1 MKVFLAGSGLNS
13 PAIQEVSGMHTT
25 TEHDWLIK
33 SPCSLS
39 DFYNLPQTK
48 KGNNVYE
55 ILFRYTFFFL
65 SQNLQLSFGV
75 PWAGIKWCR
84 LYLTAVCNKLE
95 RSQAEHLIS
104 AHMTC
109 TWLAA
114 NSPVAYCLLVNVL
127 HPQALPRLLAG
138 FVLLWLGLFKSG
150 TSCIS
155 AIWNVIKNLL
165 IYTSRKNMTL

>member
-55 ILFRYTFFFL
+55 IYLDIHFFFYHKI
-65 SQNLQLSFGV
+65 F
-75 PWAGIKWCR
+75 
-84 LYLTAVCNKLE
+84 
-95 RSQAEHLIS
+95 
-104 AHMTC
+104 
-109 TWLAA
+109 
-114 NSPVAYCLLVNVL
+114 NSLLVFLELELNDV
-127 HPQALPRLLAG
+127 G
-138 FVLLWLGLFKSG
+138 
-150 TSCIS
+150 CI
-155 AIWNVIKNLL
+155 
-165 IYTSRKNMTL
+165 